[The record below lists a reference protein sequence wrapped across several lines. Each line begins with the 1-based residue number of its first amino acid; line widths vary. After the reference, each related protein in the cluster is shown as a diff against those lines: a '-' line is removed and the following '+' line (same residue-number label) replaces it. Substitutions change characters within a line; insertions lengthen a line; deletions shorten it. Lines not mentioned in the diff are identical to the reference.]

1 MLYSVSWD
9 PAKHPSCRAITV
21 FSQFWYAFEP
31 TFRPGKL
38 PPLIRW
44 HLSELRTDPY
54 SCLSMITSLCLC
66 GSAGATEAHSISL
79 TLSYSPGC
87 RRMAQP
93 QHITSQEEERL
104 QRHRRRKSS
113 EHLFLQGEMKSSRQ
127 SQGTRRWMTGWR
139 RPVSQRHAHSTVVDH
154 CLCSHPSWNIDR
166 WFGSMCS
173 FRFPIKS
180 TRSPLSHL
188 LRRSSSYPLPSP
200 FCSCQWVKWGR
211 LCSLPPPPCRKPLQL
226 ISIVHKLMCARVS
239 EN

>member
-1 MLYSVSWD
+1 MHLSLLLGQ
-9 PAKHPSCRAITV
+9 ANCH
-21 FSQFWYAFEP
+21 Q
-31 TFRPGKL
+31 
-38 PPLIRW
+38 

-66 GSAGATEAHSISL
+66 GSCGATEAHSISL

-93 QHITSQEEERL
+93 QHITPQEEERL

-139 RPVSQRHAHSTVVDH
+139 RPVSQRHARSTVVDH
-154 CLCSHPSWNIDR
+154 CLCSHPSWSIDR
-166 WFGSMCS
+166 CFGSMCS

-188 LRRSSSYPLPSP
+188 LRRSSSSPLTSP

-226 ISIVHKLMCARVS
+226 ISIVHKLTCARVS